1 MFWTVLFAV
10 VLFLAPA
17 GLLVS
22 TDPPEAP
29 GSGKAAP
36 ADSAKKGETTTLVV
50 TEKDGKVFVET
61 GVKCVVAD
69 AGPGKHVCRV
79 VSLDGGEDPPAGDGK
94 TVRVEKRV
102 VVRCGEEGEKV
113 VVEEGKSPGARKLV
127 LRLDGKDLLKDLGEG
142 ETRTLGEE
150 GATVKVTRRGGKLF
164 LAVDGAGELPEI
176 PLDLD
181 KGGKE
186 GERKH
191 CVVVCT
197 SKGGENPEPIVL
209 GDREAAGDRDI
220 RLRLRVKAGQETLR
234 FRVNEED
241 FEIGVGDLAEGQ
253 PKVLTRGSCTLTLTR
268 EGDEIS
274 VKVEKTPI
282 VP

>member
-29 GSGKAAP
+29 GGGKAAP

-50 TEKDGKVFVET
+50 TEKDGKVVVET
-61 GVKCVVAD
+61 GVTCVVAD
-69 AGPGKHVCRV
+69 AEPGKRVCRV
-79 VSLDGGEDPPAGDGK
+79 VTVDSDENPPADDGK

-102 VVRCGEEGEKV
+102 VVRCGEDGEKV
-113 VVEEGKSPGARKLV
+113 VVEGGEPAGSRKLV
-127 LRLDGKDLLKDLGEG
+127 LRLDGKNLLKDLGEG

-164 LAVDGAGELPEI
+164 LTVDGVGDLPEI
-176 PLDLD
+176 PLDLG
-181 KGGKE
+181 KEGKE
-186 GERKH
+186 GERRH

-197 SKGGENPEPIVL
+197 SKGGENHEPIVL
-209 GDREAAGDRDI
+209 VDRDAAGDRDI
-220 RLRLRVKAGQETLR
+220 RLRLKVKPGQETLR

-241 FEIGVGDLAEGQ
+241 FEVGVGDLTEGQ
-253 PKVLTRGSCTLTLTR
+253 SKALTRGSCTLTLTR